1 VARRPKKTR
10 PTFDVA
16 HDPIADTQSGWV
28 YRTEATARPEV
39 PQVEQVQ
46 QNSEVYDLQAGRAVF
61 SPREQPAQTSSIAY
75 QVLATG
81 VYLMTLPVRLGVNIM
96 LTPVHWIL
104 GSRR

>member
-16 HDPIADTQSGWV
+16 RDPIVDTQSGWV
-28 YRTEATARPEV
+28 YRTETPAVPEV
-39 PQVEQVQ
+39 QQAQAPVEVHD
-46 QNSEVYDLQAGRAVF
+46 VQAGRDVS
-61 SPREQPAQTSSIAY
+61 SPRDQPAQTSIAY

-96 LTPVHWIL
+96 MSPVHWIL

>member
-1 VARRPKKTR
+1 VARQPKKTR

-16 HDPIADTQSGWV
+16 RDPIADTQSGWV
-28 YRTEATARPEV
+28 YRTEVTAAPEV
-39 PQVEQVQ
+39 Q
-46 QNSEVYDLQAGRAVF
+46 QAPPRDVS
-61 SPREQPAQTSSIAY
+61 SPREQPAETSIAY

-96 LTPVHWIL
+96 MTPVHWIV